1 MDKSF
6 QEYFIP
12 PEMLIP
18 IPILFSM
25 GFSRQEYWS
34 GVPLPSP
41 NRAWAHIIFE
51 LKQKLEPYLVC
62 NAQCNI

>member
-18 IPILFSM
+18 IPILFFKSWKETVLYTVSLERLSH
-25 GFSRQEYWS
+25 SR
-34 GVPLPSP
+34 
-41 NRAWAHIIFE
+41 
-51 LKQKLEPYLVC
+51 KM
-62 NAQCNI
+62 